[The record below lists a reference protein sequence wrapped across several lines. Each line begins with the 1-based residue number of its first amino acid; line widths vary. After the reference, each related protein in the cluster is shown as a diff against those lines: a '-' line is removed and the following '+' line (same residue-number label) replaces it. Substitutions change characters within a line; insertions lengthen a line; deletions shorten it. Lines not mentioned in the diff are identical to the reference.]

1 MKVIVKNSGAIGNNL
16 DLLAIR
22 EPNDPYMVTLIHT
35 VCVKDSSGT
44 VVYSKSFN
52 YSVGY
57 DPDVKEYTFD
67 VSTLNEG
74 VYTVDIY
81 QGADCN
87 PPPNTLI
94 PVKHYTYYIHKVS
107 YRSSLVMGGSWNYDD
122 NRWLVLYVY
131 NGKLFWVYD
140 MNVSG
145 VPIPVNI
152 PVYVEVVDGDGS
164 GFVGSV
170 TSSSMYTYIEP
181 NIKVPFMATFTVK
194 LDKPIASALM
204 LTVRDAIG
212 FMYGATVQ
220 LVDDYTFNIVFVK
233 TEPGMWPIAIM
244 FVAGVAGILGY
255 LWYDA
260 HVKEV
265 EYKKEELSFKREV
278 WETVKPVLDIARKS
292 FENYE
297 SEVKQCPPND
307 MQCVLNAQ
315 SKWMPFAQGANA
327 LAGQTI
333 ANIMNM
339 QQQTA
344 TCDGLR
350 LGGVCVPWWVVAVA
364 IFLAGLLVIAAVK

>member
-1 MKVIVKNSGAIGNNL
+1 MKVVVKNNGAIGPNL
-16 DLLAIR
+16 DVLVIR
-22 EPNDPYMVTLIHT
+22 EPSDPYMVTIIHT

-81 QGADCN
+81 EGTDCN

-94 PVKHYTYYIHKVS
+94 PINHYTYYIHKVS
-107 YRSSLVMGGSWNYDD
+107 YRSSLVMYGSWNYND

-145 VPIPVNI
+145 VPIPINI

-170 TSSSMYTYIEP
+170 TASSTVTYIEP
-181 NIKVPFMATFTVK
+181 NIKVPFMATFTIK
-194 LDKPIASALM
+194 IDKPRARDFM
-204 LTVRDAIG
+204 LAIRDNIG

-233 TEPGMWPIAIM
+233 TEPGAYAIAIIAV
-244 FVAGVAGILGY
+244 VALILGY
-255 LWYDA
+255 FWYD
-260 HVKEV
+260 VNIKEIN
-265 EYKKEELSFKREV
+265 YKTEELSFKREV
-278 WETVKPVLDIARKS
+278 WETVKPIFDIARES
-292 FENYE
+292 FKNYE
-297 SEVKQCPPND
+297 SEVKRCPPND
-307 MQCVLNAQ
+307 MQCILNAQ
-315 SKWMPFAQGANA
+315 AKWMPFTQAANA
-327 LAGQTI
+327 LAGHAI

-339 QQQTA
+339 NQQLA

>member
-22 EPNDPYMVTLIHT
+22 EPSDQGMVTLIHT

-44 VVYSKSFN
+44 VVYSQSFN

-107 YRSSLVMGGSWNYDD
+107 YRSSLVMGGFWNYDN

-181 NIKVPFMATFTVK
+181 NIKVPFMATFTIK
-194 LDKPIASALM
+194 LDQPRARDFM
-204 LTVRDAIG
+204 LAIRDTIG

-233 TEPGMWPIAIM
+233 TEPGAYAIALI
-244 FVAGVAGILGY
+244 FIAAVALILGY
-255 LWYDA
+255 LWYD
-260 HVKEV
+260 VNIKEV
-265 EYKKEELSFKREV
+265 NYKTEVLSFKREV
-278 WETVKPVLDIARKS
+278 WETVKPVFDIARES
-292 FENYE
+292 FNNYKN
-297 SEVKQCPPND
+297 EVSQCPKGD

-315 SKWMPFAQGANA
+315 AKWMPFTQAANA
-327 LAGQTI
+327 LAGQAI
-333 ANIMNM
+333 ANIMTM
-339 QQQTA
+339 QQQPA
-344 TCDGLR
+344 ACDGLR